1 MGIPGSVMIRGF
13 FFLKNVQNGFEH
25 RQLEI
30 NAATYLAMS
39 VCLRKSRLPA
49 AFPLGFVGSKEQKMA
64 DQLPNFYQS
73 FFKTVRQRF
82 SSAKFGLYKYANLV
96 YYGKKE

>member
-1 MGIPGSVMIRGF
+1 MLTRYVDKMGIPGSVMIRGF

-49 AFPLGFVGSKEQKMA
+49 AFPLGRSGAENLDKPLSGI
-64 DQLPNFYQS
+64 
-73 FFKTVRQRF
+73 
-82 SSAKFGLYKYANLV
+82 SATTKAH
-96 YYGKKE
+96 